1 MSRPDPL
8 PRATYRF
15 AHRITTRWADN
26 DVYGHVNNAL
36 YYSFFDTTITAFLI
50 ASKVMTDATRDP
62 MFFVVASDCAYFQGF
77 SFPEEVESGLAV
89 AEIGA
94 KSVTWRIGLFG
105 AGEDAP
111 RAQGRF
117 VHVCVDRETRR
128 PREWPEAWRE
138 VFRTI
143 ALPDPSSR
151 P

>member
-8 PRATYRF
+8 PRSAYRF

-36 YYSFFDTTITAFLI
+36 YYSFFDTTITAFLV
-50 ASKVMTDATRDP
+50 ASKAMADLERDP
-62 MFFVVASDCAYFQGF
+62 MVFVVASDCAYFRAF
-77 SFPEEVESGLAV
+77 AFPEEIESGLAV
-89 AEIGA
+89 AEISA

-105 AGEDAP
+105 AGEDTP

-117 VHVCVDRETRR
+117 VHVCVDRATRR

-138 VFRTI
+138 VFGTI
-143 ALPDPSSR
+143 R
-151 P
+151 MG